1 LIKEYEQ
8 QATVKE
14 LAQRFGIL
22 RMQFW
27 TDLEPLIEFVVQ
39 AEAA

>member
-1 LIKEYEQ
+1 MTEVTELIKEYEQ

-22 RMQFW
+22 RMQFGP
-27 TDLEPLIEFVVQ
+27 TSTR
-39 AEAA
+39 